1 MPVTAKL
8 SSEFYDRFGDQA
20 ANELV
25 EWMNSVDAAYRQE
38 FRELFEVHFS
48 RFEARLQQG
57 LAELRAEFKAD
68 IGDVRKD
75 MGLLEAR
82 MQAQFS
88 RLIMWSFG
96 FWIANVVTVLTVLKL
111 ADVL

>member
-8 SSEFYDRFGDQA
+8 SRKFYERLGDDV

-25 EWMNSVDAAYRQE
+25 DWMNSVDGAYRQE
-38 FRELFEVHFS
+38 FRDLFEAHFG

-57 LAELRAEFKAD
+57 LAELRAQFNEKL
-68 IGDVRKD
+68 G
-75 MGLLEAR
+75 MLEAR

-96 FWIANVVTVLTVLKL
+96 FWIANIVTVLTVLKL